1 MKKHKVTGRS
11 KRMQHFKQLNGGS
24 ELNLVSMMD
33 IFTILV
39 FFLLVS
45 TSSQNLPSTKNLKL
59 PTTVSQR
66 QPEETLIIEVTKDS
80 VLVQG
85 VQVAT
90 VAAASAS
97 NDSLIAPLGKEL
109 KFHASKV
116 LLGQPANTEKRAVT
130 IMGDETIPYQLLKKI
145 LATCSNEGYT
155 QIAFAAYQK
164 SKSKK

>member
-11 KRMQHFKQLNGGS
+11 KRMQHFKQLNSGS

-45 TSSQNLPSTKNLKL
+45 TSSQNLPSNKNLKL
-59 PTTVSQR
+59 PTTVSQK

-80 VLVQG
+80 ILVQG
-85 VQVAT
+85 IKVAS
-90 VAAASAS
+90 VAGVLAS
-97 NDSLIAPLGKEL
+97 NDSLIEPLGKEL
-109 KFHASKV
+109 RFHASKV
-116 LLGQPANTEKRAVT
+116 LLVQKTVAEKRAVT

-145 LATCSNEGYT
+145 LTTCSKESYT

>member
-1 MKKHKVTGRS
+1 
-11 KRMQHFKQLNGGS
+11 MQHFKQLNGGS

-59 PTTVSQR
+59 PTTVSQK
-66 QPEETLIIEVTKDS
+66 QPEETLLVEVTKDS
-80 VLVQG
+80 ILVQG
-85 VQVAT
+85 VQVTT
-90 VAAASAS
+90 VAVALSS
-97 NDSLIAPLGKEL
+97 SDTLITPLGKEL

-130 IMGDETIPYQLLKKI
+130 IMGDENIPYQLLKKI